1 MKNALKYYYNL
12 IPTSIHQVNKK
23 YKCYVDNQEYVLTQY
38 EEPLENVNDFYKLSI
53 FLNQIKIPCHEIVL
67 NIEHSAITYI
77 NNLPFILLRI
87 YMVDNKINFND
98 ILMFS
103 EIFIDY
109 KMYKNLVCDNWYNMW
124 TKKVDYLEYQMSQL
138 GKKFPIVRN
147 SFNYFIGLA
156 ENSISFINEAGG
168 YIDNMVIS
176 HKRIITNQNVKEL
189 YNPLNFVLDSKTRDA
204 SEYIKNKFFYDQ
216 YNIYEFIN
224 DLQMLDLKGNQY
236 ILFFS
241 RLLFPSYYFDIY
253 ELIIS
258 EKIEEKELNKV
269 LSKINEYVSF
279 LKDAWLE
286 LDKYYKL
293 PEIEWIIK
301 M

>member
-38 EEPLENVNDFYKLSI
+38 EEPLENVNDFYQLSI

-77 NNLPFILLRI
+77 NNLPFILLRV

-103 EIFIDY
+103 DIFIDY

-253 ELIIS
+253 ELIVS